1 MTQNSNPDLQIN
13 SDIQIA
19 LQIILPSVT
28 KIIGSDCM
36 RSANKSPKTPYS
48 AMVIGE

>member
-1 MTQNSNPDLQIN
+1 MTQNLNPDLQIN

-28 KIIGSDCM
+28 KIGSDCM
-36 RSANKSPKTPYS
+36 RSANKSPKTRYS